1 MIIILRW
8 SSCCS
13 DLRAQSGGRVSS
25 KTSVWIKLFYWG
37 AILLFIIINIFANVI
52 IRDKC
57 QPYLKMTLV
66 SVLSNISIWPII
78 NNVDCMTSYV
88 RYKPA
93 NIFFALVW
101 HWAASLSKNEL
112 DKIFSNTVG
121 ANIKDSTTTI
131 STTIHIKRNS
141 KSIFLQKNWPQ
152 IPKMRVLGLHIISQ
166 RAWPLM
172 RPNFVRIT
180 CSQYK
185 YALTLTRRNSRGARN
200 PLSIKGL
207 RRLWQVWRGRR
218 FCSTDQPLLLMGPP
232 RHRPIHRLRLP
243 FSKWSWSFS
252 SWTHI
257 S

>member
-1 MIIILRW
+1 
-8 SSCCS
+8 
-13 DLRAQSGGRVSS
+13 
-25 KTSVWIKLFYWG
+25 
-37 AILLFIIINIFANVI
+37 
-52 IRDKC
+52 
-57 QPYLKMTLV
+57 
-66 SVLSNISIWPII
+66 
-78 NNVDCMTSYV
+78 MTSYV

-112 DKIFSNTVG
+112 DTIFSNTVG

-185 YALTLTRRNSRGARN
+185 YALTLTGRNSRGARN
-200 PLSIKGL
+200 PLSIKSL

-218 FCSTDQPLLLMGPP
+218 FCSTDQPLLLTGHQGIGPSTGFAFLSQNDLDHFHLEHIFHKSNQDQYP
-232 RHRPIHRLRLP
+232 PSIC
-243 FSKWSWSFS
+243 KS
-252 SWTHI
+252 SNCI
-257 S
+257 K

>member
-1 MIIILRW
+1 
-8 SSCCS
+8 
-13 DLRAQSGGRVSS
+13 
-25 KTSVWIKLFYWG
+25 
-37 AILLFIIINIFANVI
+37 
-52 IRDKC
+52 
-57 QPYLKMTLV
+57 
-66 SVLSNISIWPII
+66 
-78 NNVDCMTSYV
+78 MTSYV